1 MSNPGNPYSIGIA
14 QSPIYNNDNIS
25 NGLAIRDEENLKSR
39 APEILPYAL
48 SQITDILGDVF
59 VGLTQIKGMLATA
72 EQDPNVNPHKLQ
84 ELQELIDD
92 VNQRITINIPEYLEL
107 LKV

>member
-1 MSNPGNPYSIGIA
+1 M
-14 QSPIYNNDNIS
+14 
-25 NGLAIRDEENLKSR
+25 
-39 APEILPYAL
+39 
-48 SQITDILGDVF
+48 F
-59 VGLTQIKGMLATA
+59 VGLTQIKGMLVTA